1 MSLLLIGH
9 GWWAGRK
16 RRGGLASGF
25 CLWASQADTFSQLPF
40 QWHSF
45 SSLLELAEGTQSH
58 QPSTGLDC
66 SVPTEGSN
74 LHLVGLCPQS
84 LKRPDTAKR
93 PQGSDV

>member
-1 MSLLLIGH
+1 MDGGQVDKGGKAWPLAFACGLL
-9 GWWAGRK
+9 R
-16 RRGGLASGF
+16 S
-25 CLWASQADTFSQLPF
+25 DTFSQLPF

-45 SSLLELAEGTQSH
+45 PFLLEPAEWTQSQ

-66 SVPTEGSN
+66 SVPAAGSN

-84 LKRPDTAKR
+84 LKRPDSAKW